1 MLQQLLN
8 FRRQKRALPEV
19 KDIRNQDDIDFLE
32 QSKEHLEELEDIRK
46 EKFKTYKKRKK
57 IAIPVGAVLGPLA
70 AFADFW
76 LLMLQS
82 SSDDGGAGLSVA
94 VIGGLYW
101 WVTQPKR
108 QYAKAYKERILP
120 KLANLFGEFRYD
132 LNGRIE
138 LYKMQPS
145 KILPNHDRFKTEDYF
160 QGTYNGVDI
169 EFTEID
175 FQQKRRSKNRTH
187 YVSVFKGLAI
197 LLDMKT
203 KKFYGHTML
212 DKDRG
217 KISEWFKEKSNK
229 LKRANLV
236 DPEFE
241 KIFDVYT
248 NDQVEA
254 RYLIDPVMIERLK
267 GLQEEYDGNNMTAAF
282 YESKMLILIQSKHNY
297 FEPADLEIPATDP
310 RSILSMKNEIGEI
323 LSLIDRLSLYDPD
336 EVHKNTPSVETPAS
350 EEAVESDIIDQVV

>member
-19 KDIRNQDDIDFLE
+19 KDIRNQEDIDFLE
-32 QSKEHLEELEDIRK
+32 QSKAHLEELEDIRK
-46 EKFKTYKKRKK
+46 EKFKTYKWRKK
-57 IAIPVGAVLGPLA
+57 IAIPAGVVLTPFVGFV
-70 AFADFW
+70 DFW

-82 SSDDGGAGLSVA
+82 SDNDSVAGLSVGL
-94 VIGGLYW
+94 IGGLYW

-132 LNGRIE
+132 LHGEIGLNKIW
-138 LYKMQPS
+138 PS
-145 KILPNHDRFKTEDYF
+145 KILPNHDRYKSEDYF
-160 QGTYNGVDI
+160 EGTYKGVDI
-169 EFTEID
+169 EFSEID
-175 FQQKRRSKNRTH
+175 FQQKRRSKNRTY

-217 KISEWFKEKSNK
+217 KISEWFKERSNK

-267 GLQEEYDGNNMTAAF
+267 GLQEEYDGNSMTAAF
-282 YESKMLILIQSKHNY
+282 YDSKMLILMQSPHNY

-336 EVHKNTPSVETPAS
+336 AVHKNMPSVETPAA
-350 EEAVESDIIDQVV
+350 EEAVSSDIIDQVV